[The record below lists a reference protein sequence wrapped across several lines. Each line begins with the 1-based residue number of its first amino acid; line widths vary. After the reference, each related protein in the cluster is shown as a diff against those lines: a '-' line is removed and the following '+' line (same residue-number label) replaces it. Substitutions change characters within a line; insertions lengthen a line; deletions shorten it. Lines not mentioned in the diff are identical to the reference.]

1 MPEKTK
7 NPLVSR
13 RLAAI
18 LAADIAGYSKLMGA
32 DEEGTVRDLKAH
44 QAVILPM
51 ISDHGGR
58 VIDTAGDG
66 ILAEFGSV
74 LNAIKC
80 AVALQKTMAERNT
93 GVDDARRM
101 QFRIGI
107 NQGDVVS
114 DETRIYGDGINVA
127 ARLEALS
134 EPGGICISGKVFD
147 EIRGKV
153 DLHLTDIG
161 DQELKN
167 ITHPVRA
174 YRVGDLAGASP
185 KAQAV
190 AHHRG
195 ASPKRKSLPA
205 MLLGLMGLS
214 KRSSAGSGKATRAS
228 TGGPELPSLSIVVL
242 PFANLSAD
250 PDQDYF
256 ADGLT
261 EDLTTDLSR
270 ISGSFVIA
278 RNTAFTFKGKATD
291 VRQLGRELGVR
302 YVLEGSVR
310 RIEDQVRV
318 NAQLID
324 AVSGAHVWA
333 ERVDGDLIR
342 FGRLQDVITARLA
355 RALDLQL
362 VEAESRRAQ
371 RERPNNPGAVDL
383 AMRGQ
388 VLMNRYRSRESL
400 TEARALFEKAL
411 KLDPDLPNALI
422 GHSRALSN
430 LVTARWVTDIEQD
443 AAKADDAANRV
454 LASYPDNAE
463 AHLAKGEALKALK
476 RHDAAIVECNA
487 AIALNP
493 NLAPAYSSLGS
504 ACIFAG
510 KAEDA
515 FEPLKMAI
523 RISPRDPYLNFTY
536 GQIGHAHEHLAQHEK
551 AIEWGTKSVAIAPY
565 WVAYIDLISAYG
577 WTCQKRLAQEA
588 IGELHKLMPNFT
600 VRTWVTGGWSDSPV
614 FIAQAQMMAE
624 GLRRGGLPEG

>member
-355 RALDLQL
+355 RALDL
-362 VEAESRRAQ
+362 
-371 RERPNNPGAVDL
+371 
-383 AMRGQ
+383 
-388 VLMNRYRSRESL
+388 
-400 TEARALFEKAL
+400 
-411 KLDPDLPNALI
+411 
-422 GHSRALSN
+422 
-430 LVTARWVTDIEQD
+430 
-443 AAKADDAANRV
+443 
-454 LASYPDNAE
+454 
-463 AHLAKGEALKALK
+463 
-476 RHDAAIVECNA
+476 
-487 AIALNP
+487 
-493 NLAPAYSSLGS
+493 SLGS

-577 WTCQKRLAQEA
+577 WTGQKRLAQEA